1 MAKKLLCILL
11 MLMITA
17 SACMRS
23 ATQPEQTDARQGI
36 GEAVPE
42 LPEEIELVNNVPQ
55 ISVYKVDEKTTET
68 MDLETYL
75 MGVLAGE
82 MNNSWPMEALKAQAI
97 LARTF
102 VLNFISEKDS
112 MYEDADISTDIREAQ
127 AYDAANINDRIRDA
141 VKQTAGLVVAYDGRF
156 AQTWFHAHSGGM
168 TELPTAGLEYKNAD
182 PPYMQAIK
190 SPESD
195 KAPASVQNWTAT
207 FSAQQIAEACK
218 ELGIKTGDVTSI
230 EIGRKG
236 ASGRAITLIING
248 KEVSAPSLRLQLG
261 STEMKS
267 TLLHDISID
276 NGQITFSGSGY
287 GHGVG
292 MSQWGAYSMAER
304 GDNAQTIIEH
314 YFRDV
319 TIEKVY

>member
-1 MAKKLLCILL
+1 
-11 MLMITA
+11 
-17 SACMRS
+17 
-23 ATQPEQTDARQGI
+23 
-36 GEAVPE
+36 VPE

-195 KAPASVQNWTAT
+195 KAPASVQNWTWKITQTTNVRPALRRRT
-207 FSAQQIAEACK
+207 FFFCK
-218 ELGIKTGDVTSI
+218 HFPKPS
-230 EIGRKG
+230 
-236 ASGRAITLIING
+236 NG
-248 KEVSAPSLRLQLG
+248 KLQKDCRNALKLAPRL
-261 STEMKS
+261 
-267 TLLHDISID
+267 
-276 NGQITFSGSGY
+276 
-287 GHGVG
+287 
-292 MSQWGAYSMAER
+292 
-304 GDNAQTIIEH
+304 
-314 YFRDV
+314 
-319 TIEKVY
+319 